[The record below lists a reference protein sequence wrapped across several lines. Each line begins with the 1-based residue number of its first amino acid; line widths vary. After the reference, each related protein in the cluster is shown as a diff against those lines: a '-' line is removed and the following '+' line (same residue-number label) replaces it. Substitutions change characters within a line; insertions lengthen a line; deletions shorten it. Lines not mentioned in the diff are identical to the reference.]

1 MARHLILIG
10 LPGAGKTTVARE
22 AAMLLHAPW
31 TDLDAAIAQE
41 AGCSIPELF
50 VREGEASFRAR
61 ERAAMT
67 RALAEPPQ
75 IIAAGGGWA
84 AQPGNLDE
92 AELLALVVLLEV
104 SPAVAAR
111 RVGAALDRPLLVGDP
126 LPKLEA
132 LAAERAPFHA
142 RAGFAIAAEAAP
154 ELVAAALATG
164 ARQYAG
170 W

>member
-1 MARHLILIG
+1 MTRHLILIG

-22 AAMLLHAPW
+22 AAMLLDAPW
-31 TDLDAAIAQE
+31 IDLDTAIAEE

-50 VREGEASFRAR
+50 AREGEAGFRAR
-61 ERAAMT
+61 ERRAMA
-67 RALAEPPQ
+67 RALAGPPQ

-92 AELLALVVLLEV
+92 AELQALVVLLEV
-104 SPAVAAR
+104 SPVVAAR
-111 RVGAALDRPLLVGDP
+111 RVGAAHDRPLLVGDP

-142 RAGFAIAAEAAP
+142 RAGFAIAADAAP

>member
-1 MARHLILIG
+1 MARHVILIG

-22 AAMLLHAPW
+22 AALLLDAPW
-31 TDLDAAIAQE
+31 TDLDAVIADE
-41 AGCSIPELF
+41 AGCAIPEIF
-50 VREGEASFRAR
+50 AREGEAGFRAR
-61 ERAAMT
+61 ERAAMA
-67 RALAEPPQ
+67 RALAAPPQ
-75 IIAAGGGWA
+75 LIAAGGGWA
-84 AQPGNLDE
+84 SQPGNLDE
-92 AELLALVVLLEV
+92 AELQALVVLLEV

-111 RVGAALDRPLLVGDP
+111 RVGAALDRPLLIGDP

-164 ARQYAG
+164 AKQYAG

>member
-1 MARHLILIG
+1 MPRHLILIG

-22 AAMLLHAPW
+22 AARLLDAPW
-31 TDLDAAIAQE
+31 TDLDAAIVAE
-41 AGCSIPELF
+41 AGCSIAELF
-50 VREGEASFRAR
+50 AREGEAGFRAR
-61 ERAAMT
+61 ERAAMA

-84 AQPGNLDE
+84 AQPGNLE
-92 AELLALVVLLEV
+92 AAELQALVVLLEV
-104 SPAVAAR
+104 TPAVAAR

-132 LAAERAPFHA
+132 LAAERAPYHA
-142 RAGFAIAAEAAP
+142 LAGFAIAADAAP

>member
-1 MARHLILIG
+1 
-10 LPGAGKTTVARE
+10 VA
-22 AAMLLHAPW
+22 
-31 TDLDAAIAQE
+31 E

-50 VREGEASFRAR
+50 AREGEAAFRAR
-61 ERAAMT
+61 ERRAMA

-92 AELLALVVLLEV
+92 AELRALVVLLEV

-111 RVGAALDRPLLVGDP
+111 RVGAASDRPLLVGDP

-132 LAAERAPFHA
+132 LAAERAVYHA
-142 RAGFAIAAEAAP
+142 RAGFAIAADAAP

>member
-1 MARHLILIG
+1 MPRHLILIG

-22 AAMLLHAPW
+22 AATLLDAPW
-31 TDLDAAIAQE
+31 LDLDAEIEAE

-50 VREGEASFRAR
+50 AREGEAGFRAR
-61 ERAAMT
+61 ERAAMA

-104 SPAVAAR
+104 TPAVAAR
-111 RVGAALDRPLLVGDP
+111 RVGVAADRPLLVGDP